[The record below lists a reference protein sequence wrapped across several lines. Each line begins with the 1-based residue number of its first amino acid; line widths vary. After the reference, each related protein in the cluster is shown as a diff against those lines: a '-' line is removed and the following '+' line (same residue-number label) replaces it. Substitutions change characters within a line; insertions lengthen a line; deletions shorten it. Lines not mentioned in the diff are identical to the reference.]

1 MRRRT
6 RRVQSSVDRWLDNAG
21 RQPLLTPAGEVH
33 LGALVRVWQD
43 WPGGPVEAPPAVTRR
58 GLRARDRLVASNL
71 RLVAMVCD
79 RYRLPVTSPM
89 EDALQSGTIG
99 LVRAAEK
106 FDPARG
112 YRFTTYAFLWIR
124 QAVTGEV
131 DAMSNT
137 VRLPSN
143 VCAAMRGTRYGL
155 TSPQQL
161 AAAELVWRGCIS
173 LDGPN
178 PNIDDD
184 NRTLVDTVTGS
195 NLDVA
200 DLGRAEATA
209 AAWEAMEQADPD
221 GVALLQLHHADGAR
235 ARDLAVL
242 MDATTPATTKRLRAA
257 TQALRVLPEVAEALA
272 S

>member
-1 MRRRT
+1 VRRRT

-43 WPGGPVEAPPAVTRR
+43 WPGGPAEAPPAVTRR

-79 RYRLPVTSPM
+79 RYRLPVTIPM

-99 LVRAAEK
+99 LCRAAEK

-112 YRFTTYAFLWIR
+112 YKFSTYAFLWVR

-131 DAMSNT
+131 DAMAST
-137 VRLPSN
+137 IRLPAP
-143 VCAAMRGTRYGL
+143 VGAAMRGTKYGKC
-155 TSPQQL
+155 SAEQL
-161 AAAELVWRGCIS
+161 EAAGVVWRGCIS

-184 NRTLVDTVTGS
+184 SRTLAEVIEGGR
-195 NLDVA
+195 LDVA
-200 DLGRAEATA
+200 DLGQAESVS
-209 AAWEAMEQADPD
+209 AAWEAMEAADPE

-242 MDATTPATTKRLRAA
+242 MDATTPATTKRLRTA
-257 TQALRVLPEVAEALA
+257 TQSLRLLPEVQAVLA
-272 S
+272 G

>member
-1 MRRRT
+1 
-6 RRVQSSVDRWLDNAG
+6 VDRWLNNAG

-33 LGALVRVWQD
+33 LGALVREWQD

-58 GLRARDRLVASNL
+58 GLKARDRLVASNL

-79 RYRLPVTSPM
+79 RYRLPVTIAM

-99 LVRAAEK
+99 LCRAAEK

-131 DAMSNT
+131 DAMANT
-137 VRLPSN
+137 IRIPAN
-143 VCAAMRGTRYGL
+143 VHAIMKGAKYGKCSAGQLEAAGV
-155 TSPQQL
+155 
-161 AAAELVWRGCIS
+161 VWRGCIS

-184 NRTLVDTVTGS
+184 SRTLADTIAAS
-195 NLDVA
+195 RLDVA
-200 DLGRAEATA
+200 DLAQAESVAEAWRA
-209 AAWEAMEQADPD
+209 IKEADPD
-221 GVALLQLHHADGAR
+221 GAALLQLHHADA
-235 ARDLAVL
+235 ANVTELAVL
-242 MDATTPATTKRLRAA
+242 TDGTRPGTTKRLRTA
-257 TQALRVLPEVAEALA
+257 TQSLRLLPEVQVALA
-272 S
+272 G

>member
-1 MRRRT
+1 
-6 RRVQSSVDRWLDNAG
+6 
-21 RQPLLTPAGEVH
+21 
-33 LGALVRVWQD
+33 
-43 WPGGPVEAPPAVTRR
+43 
-58 GLRARDRLVASNL
+58 
-71 RLVAMVCD
+71 MVCD
-79 RYRLPVTSPM
+79 RYRLPVTIPM

>member
-1 MRRRT
+1 VRRRT

-33 LGALVRVWQD
+33 LGALVRQWQD
-43 WPGGPVEAPPAVTRR
+43 WPDGPAEAPPAVTRR

-79 RYRLPVTSPM
+79 RYRLPVTIPM

-99 LVRAAEK
+99 LCRAAEK

-124 QAVTGEV
+124 QAITGEV

-137 VRLPSN
+137 VRLPAP
-143 VCAAMRGTRYGL
+143 VGAAMRGTKYGKC
-155 TSPQQL
+155 SAEQL
-161 AAAELVWRGCIS
+161 EAAGVVWRGCIS

-184 NRTLVDTVTGS
+184 NRTLGEVIEGGR
-195 NLDVA
+195 LDV
-200 DLGRAEATA
+200 DLLGQAEEVS
-209 AAWEAMEQADPD
+209 AAWEAMQGADPE
-221 GVALLQLHHADGAR
+221 GVALLQLHNADGATMTELGSLEGLGPIKMR
-235 ARDLAVL
+235 RRLEA
-242 MDATTPATTKRLRAA
+242 ATDRLR
-257 TQALRVLPEVAEALA
+257 LLPAVEMALA
-272 S
+272 G